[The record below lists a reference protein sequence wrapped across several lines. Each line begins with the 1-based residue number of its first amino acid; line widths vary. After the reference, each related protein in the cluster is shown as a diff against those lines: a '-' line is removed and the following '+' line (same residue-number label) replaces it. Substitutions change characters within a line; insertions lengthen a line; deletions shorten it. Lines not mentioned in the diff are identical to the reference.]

1 MEVTLLGSVSRLSPV
16 SSERRLSN
24 AVFSSLKTNTRRQ
37 TYRVTAINSV
47 ESKTHHGGVGRIRK
61 NEDGAAVAKVVENP
75 YSEAETASP
84 DLHKSLSDFLEE
96 ARDFVGDDDGPP
108 RWFSPLEC
116 SSQAQGS
123 PLLLFIPDSRPEPRL
138 ITDTVFKKTGHNT
151 YNIHKEISMIE
162 DSTMVRFNFWS

>member
-1 MEVTLLGSVSRLSPV
+1 MEVT
-16 SSERRLSN
+16 LSN

-47 ESKTHHGGVGRIRK
+47 ESKTHHGGVRRIRK

-96 ARDFVGDDDGPP
+96 ARDFVGDVDGPP

-116 SSQAQGS
+116 DSQAQGS
-123 PLLLFIPDSRPEPRL
+123 PLLLFIPGSSL
-138 ITDTVFKKTGHNT
+138 
-151 YNIHKEISMIE
+151 
-162 DSTMVRFNFWS
+162 